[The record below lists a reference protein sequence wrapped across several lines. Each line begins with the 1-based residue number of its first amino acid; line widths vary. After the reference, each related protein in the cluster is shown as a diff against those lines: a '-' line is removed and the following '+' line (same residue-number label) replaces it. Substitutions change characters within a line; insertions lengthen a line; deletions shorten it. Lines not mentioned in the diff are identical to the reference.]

1 MRAMMIQLQSI
12 RTSKPKSLNNFI
24 RFPNIFLP
32 PSLYC
37 LLKNTCFLKGFHLP
51 VDREFERKSRDTSL
65 QTLSEPQEKALLRES
80 LLSKGYCVDTVSL
93 NPETIRNYVQY
104 QEARE
109 REEEKKC
116 LIVNSP

>member
-1 MRAMMIQLQSI
+1 MIILFFKVTWVVTGYSNPTI
-12 RTSKPKSLNNFI
+12 
-24 RFPNIFLP
+24 
-32 PSLYC
+32 
-37 LLKNTCFLKGFHLP
+37 
-51 VDREFERKSRDTSL
+51 
-65 QTLSEPQEKALLRES
+65 PQEKTLFEES

-109 REEEKKC
+109 REKEKKR